1 VAGHHRRPAR
11 LMDDHLSLERTYE
24 QVMKARPTLKATIK
38 AVRQA
43 VRDRGVS
50 ALYEIETRKRL
61 AEMGIYIVSPDMNDP
76 LNPPPPSEH
85 EHTTHHGPFTK
96 VDEALIAQLIRHHPE
111 AEKEE
116 IRSVVQRFME
126 LDTEDSW
133 CLALAEHLMQSGSQ
147 WLLEEAAEQF
157 KAEWGTK
164 VAERWR
170 REIRRDKRRETRV
183 ERDRN
188 MIDQL
193 AKDLEAQGVSACR
206 TKAKELWASR
216 QNVSP
221 SALKQRRRRARQKR
235 ICPRCNKARA

>member
-50 ALYEIETRKRL
+50 AFYEIETRKRL
-61 AEMGIYIVSPDMNDP
+61 AEMGILIVSPDMNDP
-76 LNPPPPSEH
+76 LNPPPPREH
-85 EHTTHHGPFTK
+85 EHTRHFTHTK
-96 VDEALIAQLIRHHPE
+96 LDEALIAHCVRRHPE

-116 IRSVVQRFME
+116 IRSVVQRSLE
-126 LDTEDSW
+126 LDTDDSW
-133 CLALAEHLMQSGSQ
+133 CLALAERLMQSGDEPSQ
-147 WLLEEAAEQF
+147 WLLEEAAKQF

-164 VAERWR
+164 VAERSR
-170 REIRRDKRRETRV
+170 RERRRDKRRETRV
-183 ERDRN
+183 EDDRN

-193 AKDLEAQGVSACR
+193 AKELEAQGVSACR

-235 ICPRCNKARA
+235 RSKT

>member
-1 VAGHHRRPAR
+1 MPLSGRGRSGPICYGRPSGEKSSGACASRRNRDGAAGKPARRRWHLEGAGPESRSVAGHHRSPAR

-61 AEMGIYIVSPDMNDP
+61 AEMGILIVSPDMNDP

-85 EHTTHHGPFTK
+85 EHTIHHGPFMK
-96 VDEALIAQLIRHHPE
+96 LDEGLIAHYVDLHPE

-126 LDTEDSW
+126 LGTEDSW
-133 CLALAEHLMQSGSQ
+133 CLALAERLMQSGDEPSR
-147 WLLEEAAEQF
+147 WLLEEAAKQF
-157 KAEWGTK
+157 TAEWGTK
-164 VAERWR
+164 VAERR
-170 REIRRDKRRETRV
+170 R
-183 ERDRN
+183 
-188 MIDQL
+188 
-193 AKDLEAQGVSACR
+193 
-206 TKAKELWASR
+206 
-216 QNVSP
+216 
-221 SALKQRRRRARQKR
+221 
-235 ICPRCNKARA
+235 

>member
-24 QVMKARPTLKATIK
+24 QVMKARPTPKATIK

-43 VRDRGVS
+43 MRDRGLS

-61 AEMGIYIVSPDMNDP
+61 ADMGILIVSPDMSDP
-76 LNPPPPSEH
+76 LPPSEH
-85 EHTTHHGPFTK
+85 TTHFGPFTK
-96 VDEALIAQLIRHHPE
+96 LDEGVIAQLVRHHPE

-116 IRSVVQRFME
+116 IRSVVQRYME
-126 LDTEDSW
+126 LGTVSDSW
-133 CLALAEHLMQSGSQ
+133 CLALAERLMQSGDEPSR

-164 VAERWR
+164 VAERLR
-170 REIRRDKRRETRV
+170 REQRRDKRRETRV
-183 ERDRN
+183 DRDRN

-193 AKDLEAQGVSACR
+193 AKELEAQGVSACR
-206 TKAKELWASR
+206 TKANEQWARR
-216 QNVSP
+216 QNVGP

-235 ICPRCNKARA
+235 SKA

>member
-1 VAGHHRRPAR
+1 
-11 LMDDHLSLERTYE
+11 
-24 QVMKARPTLKATIK
+24 MKARPTPKAIIK

-43 VRDRGVS
+43 VRDRGSS

-61 AEMGIYIVSPDMNDP
+61 AGIGILIVSPDMGDP
-76 LNPPPPSEH
+76 LPPSEH
-85 EHTTHHGPFTK
+85 TTHLGPFTK
-96 VDEALIAQLIRHHPE
+96 VDEGVIAQLVHRHPE

-126 LDTEDSW
+126 LGTEDSW
-133 CLALAEHLMQSGSQ
+133 CLALAERLIQSGDEPSR

-157 KAEWGTK
+157 RAEWGTK

-170 REIRRDKRRETRV
+170 REQRRDKRRETRV

-193 AKDLEAQGVSACR
+193 AKELEAQGVSACR
-206 TKAKELWASR
+206 TKAKELWARR
-216 QNVSP
+216 QNVGP

-235 ICPRCNKARA
+235 SKA

>member
-1 VAGHHRRPAR
+1 
-11 LMDDHLSLERTYE
+11 MDDHLSLERTYE

-38 AVRQA
+38 AVRKA
-43 VRDRGVS
+43 VRDRGLS

-61 AEMGIYIVSPDMNDP
+61 ADIGILIVSPDMNDP

-85 EHTTHHGPFTK
+85 EHTTHLGPFTK
-96 VDEALIAQLIRHHPE
+96 LDEGLIAHLVHRHPE
-111 AEKEE
+111 ADKEE
-116 IRSVVQRFME
+116 IRSVVQRSLE
-126 LDTEDSW
+126 LDTVWDSW
-133 CLALAEHLMQSGSQ
+133 RLALAERLMQSGDEPSQ

-157 KAEWGTK
+157 KAEWGPK
-164 VAERWR
+164 AAERWR

-183 ERDRN
+183 DRDRN

-193 AKDLEAQGVSACR
+193 AKELEAQGVSACR
-206 TKAKELWASR
+206 TKAKEEWARR

-235 ICPRCNKARA
+235 SKA